1 MKFTIK
7 QVLAQRVTIYIHM
20 KFTIKQVLS
29 QRVAERTLDITL
41 QLSRVSLFL
50 KWTLVP
56 QCFWQGAYIC
66 KLVIKN
72 SM

>member
-50 KWTLVP
+50 K
-56 QCFWQGAYIC
+56 
-66 KLVIKN
+66 
-72 SM
+72 